1 MNRHNKGQ
9 FFLLIAAVVVSY
21 FVVIACANRGAG
33 PQGGPKDITPP
44 HPIKST
50 PKLNALN
57 YKKNRI
63 EIIFDEIVQVEKA
76 FDNVIISPPQ
86 KQMPVVK
93 ALGKRIVVDLKDT
106 IQENTTYTV
115 FFGDAIVDNNEHN
128 PLPNYTFSFSTGNT
142 IDSLQMSG
150 TLINASDLNPLSG
163 IVVGIHSDLS
173 DSAFIKKPFDR
184 ITKTD
189 KNGHFSV
196 SNIKEGKY
204 RIYALGDIGNNFK
217 FDQPNEL
224 IAFTDTVFVPYC
236 RTIQQTDTVY
246 RDSIVTNR
254 GIRDTVKVLD
264 TIVNRRR
271 NMFFPD
277 SIILKAFT
285 EDFVKQYLVKSERK
299 DRQHF
304 SLYFN
309 APNEKLPIVEALN
322 FSFDDKVFIQSNNR
336 KDSITYWLK
345 DSLTWSV
352 DTLKLKLTYQK
363 TDSTNMLVTQV
374 DTLSLRAPKRVVKN
388 KPKSKGKPKQE
399 FLPVR
404 SNASTGFNFF
414 DDIYINFSI
423 PTSYRLRGN
432 VLFEQKV
439 DTVWKPMPAT
449 IERLDSTG
457 LKYAV
462 RTTLKPSAEYRL
474 TVDSAYFSDIYG
486 RVSDKFTSNITCKP
500 KEEYASLTLEMGLYT
515 GKEIVELLNK
525 EDKVIRSVK
534 VDKNK
539 IKFEY
544 LDAGT
549 YYARLFVDENGNGKW
564 DTGDY
569 DTKKQPEEV
578 YYYPYDFQLRHMW
591 DAEEYWHYKEIP
603 ILEQKPQ
610 ALKKEVNN
618 KKQN

>member
-1 MNRHNKGQ
+1 
-9 FFLLIAAVVVSY
+9 
-21 FVVIACANRGAG
+21 
-33 PQGGPKDITPP
+33 
-44 HPIKST
+44 
-50 PKLNALN
+50 
-57 YKKNRI
+57 
-63 EIIFDEIVQVEKA
+63 
-76 FDNVIISPPQ
+76 
-86 KQMPVVK
+86 
-93 ALGKRIVVDLKDT
+93 
-106 IQENTTYTV
+106 
-115 FFGDAIVDNNEHN
+115 
-128 PLPNYTFSFSTGNT
+128 
-142 IDSLQMSG
+142 
-150 TLINASDLNPLSG
+150 
-163 IVVGIHSDLS
+163 
-173 DSAFIKKPFDR
+173 
-184 ITKTD
+184 
-189 KNGHFSV
+189 
-196 SNIKEGKY
+196 
-204 RIYALGDIGNNFK
+204 
-217 FDQPNEL
+217 
-224 IAFTDTVFVPYC
+224 
-236 RTIQQTDTVY
+236 
-246 RDSIVTNR
+246 
-254 GIRDTVKVLD
+254 
-264 TIVNRRR
+264 
-271 NMFFPD
+271 MFFPD

-309 APNEKLPIVEALN
+309 APNEKLPTVEALN
-322 FSFDDKVFIQSNNR
+322 FSFDEKVLRQSNNR

-363 TDSTNMLVTQV
+363 TDSTNTLVTQV
-374 DTLSLRAPKRVVKN
+374 DTLSLRAPKRIVKD
-388 KPKSKGKPKQE
+388 KPKSKGKPKQD

-404 SNASTGFNFF
+404 SNAST
-414 DDIYINFSI
+414 
-423 PTSYRLRGN
+423 

-486 RVSDKFTSNITCKP
+486 RVSDKFISNITCKP

-525 EDKVIRSVK
+525 DDKVIRYVK
-534 VDKNK
+534 ADKNK

-549 YYARLFVDENGNGKW
+549 YYARLFVDKNGNGKW

-578 YYYPYDFQLRHMW
+578 YYYPYDFQLRQMW